1 MFVNSLKGDDAPP
14 QTVERRWEKKKESTG
29 RGPVDPFGPFEDGG
43 GTSRGWVNC
52 ERFTTANRK
61 ALQGGANRMRY

>member
-1 MFVNSLKGDDAPP
+1 MYKREKEKKRNCEMFVNSLKGDDAPP

-43 GTSRGWVNC
+43 GTSRG
-52 ERFTTANRK
+52 
-61 ALQGGANRMRY
+61 